1 MTESTIQ
8 PVIIFPPDT
17 NGQPLY
23 LCLTV

>member
-23 LCLTV
+23 LCITV